1 LAHNVAGKGWHRAED
16 QTVASVTGS
25 KSVMLCVIWILRLV
39 FLMQNYAGNLYNF
52 SMASLDFN
60 SCRFFTSL
68 TVTFDRLAVEAVM
81 Q

>member
-1 LAHNVAGKGWHRAED
+1 
-16 QTVASVTGS
+16 
-25 KSVMLCVIWILRLV
+25 
-39 FLMQNYAGNLYNF
+39 
-52 SMASLDFN
+52 MASLDFN